1 MRLPAAILCVISLE
15 SGRMDRQDRLHGHA
29 DIRRQQTAGSFAA
42 SRTGKPPCLHERP
55 FAGPYFFRFYRFSMD
70 LSQIEHKYQI
80 YYSLTEEKR
89 LFIRKKRKEGTDHV

>member
-1 MRLPAAILCVISLE
+1 MRLPAAILCVISPE
-15 SGRMDRQDRLHGHA
+15 SSRMDGQDRLHGHA
-29 DIRRQQTAGSFAA
+29 DIRRATGSFAA

>member
-1 MRLPAAILCVISLE
+1 
-15 SGRMDRQDRLHGHA
+15 
-29 DIRRQQTAGSFAA
+29 
-42 SRTGKPPCLHERP
+42 
-55 FAGPYFFRFYRFSMD
+55 MD